1 MQTNVLPCQHDSLL
15 PYASRLSIMQRTC
28 DRIGQVDLTTST
40 CRFGAEEG
48 ERGTVGRSELTIF
61 PVPAVG
67 CRGSGGA
74 RCRVVAQRRPH
85 ARVVVVARSRGRAAA
100 ACVARSRARAATTT
114 VHESRFCLFAR
125 SGENP
130 YTLPLGR
137 DHDRDRGVAGC
148 ITGTREVHAAGC
160 TSGGRRVG
168 VRRPGRRARTI
179 EAVTISPCGARS
191 QGPQDRSRAARP
203 VRSSQCPQELTAPRV
218 LAIRYFHSTHGS
230 HASPSLLFSSLL
242 SDASEMRE
250 RNRAPRGVYKCQ
262 VGALILSSSTPRSP
276 FTHSHS
282 TSLPPSPAPRVLPRD
297 AACGAVPAGVAGRE
311 RVRVQVDGGGGDPGP
326 GRDDGHHHGRHVRDR
341 RRDGARAGEARR
353 ARGDPGAERQG
364 GGGRARAHR
373 GRVPR
378 RRRPRAPAR
387 PQLARVRARLR
398 RQVPS
403 ARPPAPPPHVRT
415 FVDRGAATAALV
427 QVHSTCMYAYV
438 CDACARARAETTP
451 ASSRTG
457 SWRSRRTAWR

>member
-74 RCRVVAQRRPH
+74 RSRVVAQRRPH

-137 DHDRDRGVAGC
+137 DRDRGVAGC

-191 QGPQDRSRAARP
+191 QGPQVRSRAARP
-203 VRSSQCPQELTAPRV
+203 VRGSQCPQELTAPRV

-230 HASPSLLFSSLL
+230 HASPSLLFSSLRC
-242 SDASEMRE
+242 ERYERE
-250 RNRAPRGVYKCQ
+250 KQSSPRCV
-262 VGALILSSSTPRSP
+262 
-276 FTHSHS
+276 
-282 TSLPPSPAPRVLPRD
+282 
-297 AACGAVPAGVAGRE
+297 
-311 RVRVQVDGGGGDPGP
+311 
-326 GRDDGHHHGRHVRDR
+326 
-341 RRDGARAGEARR
+341 
-353 ARGDPGAERQG
+353 
-364 GGGRARAHR
+364 
-373 GRVPR
+373 
-378 RRRPRAPAR
+378 
-387 PQLARVRARLR
+387 
-398 RQVPS
+398 
-403 ARPPAPPPHVRT
+403 
-415 FVDRGAATAALV
+415 
-427 QVHSTCMYAYV
+427 
-438 CDACARARAETTP
+438 
-451 ASSRTG
+451 
-457 SWRSRRTAWR
+457 